1 MDVNI
6 KYFIHI
12 FEKYKKLNFS
22 KIFFNIRKKL
32 NQNFSKICKTI
43 LGNLIQKRVIYTNQC
58 KIKDKC

>member
-6 KYFIHI
+6 KYFIYI

-22 KIFFNIRKKL
+22 NIPYNFIKKL
-32 NQNFSKICKTI
+32 NQNFFKICKKI